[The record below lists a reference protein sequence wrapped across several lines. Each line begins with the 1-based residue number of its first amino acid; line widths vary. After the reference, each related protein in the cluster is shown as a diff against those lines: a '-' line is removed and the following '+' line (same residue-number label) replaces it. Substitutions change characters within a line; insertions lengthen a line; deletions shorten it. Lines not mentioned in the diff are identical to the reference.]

1 MLRVRWLPRQD
12 ARPDGDARAV
22 DVCAIGHTDD
32 ARAHGGSVNG
42 CADDFARAD
51 LLER

>member
-1 MLRVRWLPRQD
+1 MLRVRRLPRQD
-12 ARPDGDARAV
+12 ARADGDARAV

-32 ARAHGGSVNG
+32 AGAHGGSVNG
-42 CADDFARAD
+42 CADDVARAD